1 MHTLLKIL
9 LPKSS
14 TSPFEVTPV
23 KFLDDDDSDEAD
35 LWKVKAFTSLGAVST
50 YNHK

>member
-9 LPKSS
+9 SVKSS
-14 TSPFEVTPV
+14 ISSFEVTPV

-35 LWKVKAFTSLGAVST
+35 LWNVKAFTSFGAVST